1 MAKTAI
7 VTGGGKGIGLGISKK
22 LATEG
27 FDIVVFGTSPEQDN
41 QTGLDEIR
49 ALGGQCVYVQGS
61 VAELDDHIKLLDETL
76 ARFGR
81 VDVLINNAG
90 VGPLERSDLL
100 DMTPESYDRVMGI
113 NLRGP
118 LFLTQRIAKQM
129 AAQQEADG
137 VRGIIVNVS
146 SMSANVASVNRGEYC
161 ISKAGVSMMTS
172 LFAVRMAEEKVF
184 VYEVRP
190 GIIETRMTEKVRD
203 KYDALCES
211 DALLVRRWGQPED
224 IANAVWA
231 FCSGALLY
239 CPGQVIVA
247 DGGFTLRRL

>member
-1 MAKTAI
+1 MKKTAI
-7 VTGGGKGIGLGISKK
+7 VTGGGRGIGLGISKK
-22 LATEG
+22 LAAEG
-27 FDIVVFGTSPEQDN
+27 YNLVLLGTSPEADN
-41 QTGLDEIR
+41 QQGLDEIR
-49 ALGGQCVYVQGS
+49 AQGAECLYVQGS
-61 VAELDDHIKLLDETL
+61 VSSLEDHQRLLDAAL

-81 VDVLINNAG
+81 VDALINNAG
-90 VGPLERSDLL
+90 VGPLVRNDLL
-100 DMTPESYDRVMGI
+100 DMTPESYDRVMEI

-118 LFLTQRIAKQM
+118 LFLTQRVARQM

-137 VRGIIVNVS
+137 IRGIIVSVS
-146 SMSANVASVNRGEYC
+146 SMSSIVASINRGEYC

-172 LFAVRMAEEKVF
+172 LFATRMAEEKVF
-184 VYEVRP
+184 VYEVQP
-190 GIIETRMTEKVRD
+190 GIIETRMTEKVKD

-231 FCSGALLY
+231 FCSGALTY
-239 CPGQVIVA
+239 CPGQVLVA